1 MKLVGR
7 TYDLTAAYKQF
18 GVSSFDR
25 VLLRIAVKDTDAN
38 TVRLLG
44 VNSLP
49 FGASGS
55 VGGFLRLSLAVWYIG
70 LVGLRLAWTAYFD
83 DYTNF
88 SAENTA
94 SNAEGAITGLFNLL
108 GLDFA
113 QSGDKALKYSQ
124 RFKALGVCFDLSE
137 ASEGRAS
144 IGHTAERRSEIE
156 LVLTDILD
164 KGSVSSKLA
173 ESLRGRLHWFETFAF
188 GRIANQAIQTL
199 GELALRST
207 HGNKLQPHEVTA
219 LRFLRDRV
227 PLLLQPSSM
236 ETWIIYTDGAGEG
249 PAEKIGSIGGVL
261 FSPAG
266 SCVNNFGSLVPKD
279 IMSVFC
285 EDSLNPIYEL
295 EILPLLIALILW
307 GPHMRTSSVVFY
319 IDNDA
324 ARSGFIRANGA
335 TTIGAK
341 FVAEFVTLETHYQC
355 KAWFG
360 RVPSSS
366 NIADQPSRLCFDLVR
381 KLNAE
386 AEEIPWHR
394 IAAMLA

>member
-249 PAEKIGSIGGVL
+249 PAEKNWIHWWS
-261 FSPAG
+261 
-266 SCVNNFGSLVPKD
+266 
-279 IMSVFC
+279 SVFAC
-285 EDSLNPIYEL
+285 WL
-295 EILPLLIALILW
+295 
-307 GPHMRTSSVVFY
+307 MR
-319 IDNDA
+319 
-324 ARSGFIRANGA
+324 
-335 TTIGAK
+335 
-341 FVAEFVTLETHYQC
+341 E
-355 KAWFG
+355 
-360 RVPSSS
+360 
-366 NIADQPSRLCFDLVR
+366 
-381 KLNAE
+381 
-386 AEEIPWHR
+386 
-394 IAAMLA
+394 